1 MNRATLRFQP
11 KREKRKRLVPEI
23 IEKWAM
29 IIINKNKINGT
40 KQQKASGYE

>member
-1 MNRATLRFQP
+1 MNRATQRFQ
-11 KREKRKRLVPEI
+11 PEI

-29 IIINKNKINGT
+29 IIINKNKNKINGT